1 MKLLKPKPYLI
12 GEILGWTLARMV
24 DLMYQNRTASHFL
37 RGLVSQLLTEMTSRG
52 IEKEETR

>member
-24 DLMYQNRTASHFL
+24 DLMYQNQTASHFL

-52 IEKEETR
+52 IKTRE